1 MKFKYQART
10 KKGEIK
16 TGEIEAFS
24 KEAAIEILQRYDLY
38 PTAIEEVRVPYY
50 KKRVLPFQRISIQE
64 LIAASRQLAILFK
77 SGVPIVESLNSIA
90 KESKNPLFKE
100 TFFGLVKEVEAGNS
114 LSAALSR
121 YPNVFSDIYISIVK
135 SGEVSGEL
143 AKSLETIAETMEKN
157 YRFIA
162 RIKSALIYPS
172 IVFFM
177 SVIIFLI
184 VIFYLLPKL
193 AGFTSELG
201 VDLPAIT
208 KFFLGVGNFL
218 KEWWLGILIIFSGL
232 FAVLF
237 FYTKTPEGKQAI
249 DNFLLRMPVIGIF
262 LKMIYI
268 SRIGTN
274 LTILLSGGISIGQAL
289 EITEEITGNII
300 YKKVL
305 SMAKDAVRSGELV
318 SSFFKDYPNLF
329 PPFFSQ
335 AVTVGEKSG
344 SLSKAFLTASRFY
357 EEEAER
363 MATNITNLLSPLLI
377 VIMGIIIGLLLF
389 MILMTIYQ
397 TTLKVY

>member
-16 TGEIEAFS
+16 RGEIEAFS
-24 KEAAIEILQRYDLY
+24 KEAAIEILQRYGLY
-38 PTAIEEVRVPYY
+38 PTAIEEVRVSYY

-100 TFFGLVKEVEAGNS
+100 TFFGLAKEVEAGNS

-162 RIKSALIYPS
+162 RIKNALIYPS

-193 AGFTSELG
+193 ADFTNELG
-201 VDLPAIT
+201 VEMPAIT

-232 FAVLF
+232 LAVLF
-237 FYTKTPEGKQAI
+237 FYTKTLEGKQVI

-262 LKMIYI
+262 LKTIYI

-274 LTILLSGGISIGQAL
+274 LTILLSGGIPIGQAL

-335 AVTVGEKSG
+335 TVTVGEKSG

-363 MATNITNLLSPLLI
+363 MATNITTLLSPLLI
-377 VIMGIIIGLLLF
+377 VIMGVIIGLLLF

-397 TTLKVY
+397 TILKVY